1 MKVKNLNRLE
11 EDYRYCEDIIKR
23 HSKSFYYAFKR
34 LPKQKARAVFAIYA
48 FCRLADDSVDNSS
61 TKEEQE
67 LALNGLRQDLFLF
80 EQHEEKDH
88 PLWRALRDVFNR
100 YDMSLQPFYDQLFG
114 QRMDIYF
121 RSPETMEEVEEYSY
135 YVAGSVGLMLLP
147 IIASEAEVD
156 LREHSVNLGIAM
168 QLTNMLR
175 DVGEDY
181 FDNGRIYLPMLE
193 LEKEGYT
200 TKELHQQQINP
211 GFIRVWEKMA
221 VRAEELYDIFS
232 GEILYFD
239 EDSQFPVLLSAQIY
253 RGIIQAVRDHKYD
266 CLKRR
271 NYVSPIVMKRIYQET
286 KGKVG

>member
-34 LPKQKARAVFAIYA
+34 LPEQKARAVFAIYA

-67 LALNGLRQDLFLF
+67 LALNGLTQDLYLF
-80 EQHEEKDH
+80 EQYEEKDH

-121 RSPETMEEVEEYSY
+121 RAPETMEEVEEYSY

-181 FDNGRIYLPMLE
+181 FENERIYLPMLE
-193 LEKEGYT
+193 LEEEGYT
-200 TKELHQQQINP
+200 TKELNQRQINSS
-211 GFIRVWEKMA
+211 FIRVWEKMA

-232 GEILYFD
+232 EEILHFD
-239 EDSQFPVLLSAQIY
+239 EDSQFPVLLSAEIY
-253 RGIIQAVRDHKYD
+253 RGIIQAVRDHHYD

-271 NYVSPIVMKRIYQET
+271 NYVSPIVMKRIYQEI

>member
-34 LPKQKARAVFAIYA
+34 LPEHKARAVFAIYA

-67 LALNGLRQDLFLF
+67 LALNGLRQDLYLF
-80 EQHEEKDH
+80 EQQEEKDH

-147 IIASEAEVD
+147 IIASEAAVD
-156 LREHSVNLGIAM
+156 LREHAVNLGIAM

-181 FDNGRIYLPMLE
+181 FHNGRIYLPMLE

-200 TKELHQQQINP
+200 TKELDRQQINP
-211 GFIRVWEKMA
+211 GFIKVWEKMA
-221 VRAEELYDIFS
+221 VRAEALYDTFS
-232 GEILYFD
+232 EEIHYYD

-253 RGIIQAVRDHKYD
+253 RGIIQAVRDHNYD